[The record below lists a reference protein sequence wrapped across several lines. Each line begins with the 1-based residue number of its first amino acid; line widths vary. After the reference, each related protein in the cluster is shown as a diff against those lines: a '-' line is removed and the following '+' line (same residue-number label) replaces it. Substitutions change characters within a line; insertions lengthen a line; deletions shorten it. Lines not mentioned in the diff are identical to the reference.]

1 MRPIDATTLK
11 AEFTGNFRVDYPVAM
26 IKAIIDLAPTVG
38 GWISVKD
45 KLPDASETGTIA
57 ALAYI
62 ANGKIA
68 GEYYEDMCLVLYY
81 YNGAG
86 WATISDDIVPDG
98 IVTHW
103 MPLPDSPKGGT
114 TND

>member
-1 MRPIDATTLK
+1 MRPIDADYLK
-11 AEFTGNFRVDYPVAM
+11 EEMDAWWCPDMTVGEIWNV
-26 IKAIIDLAPTVG
+26 IDRAPTVG

-62 ANGKIA
+62 SNGKIA

-103 MPLPDSPKGGT
+103 MPLPDSPKGGP

>member
-1 MRPIDATTLK
+1 MMSNDNHNA
-11 AEFTGNFRVDYPVAM
+11 GN
-26 IKAIIDLAPTVG
+26 

-103 MPLPDSPKGGT
+103 MPLPDSPKER
-114 TND
+114 DDK